1 MASIAIMLGGAVL
14 NATAFI
20 GGNYIAKALSGSS
33 SADLQLERER
43 HDKAMEKYQKDYA
56 EYQEKR
62 LAYIDFMNSR
72 KSDANQA
79 SENISNMDEA
89 LKLYNQMGNP
99 PKFSDYYRPNGDQRM
114 GEMVYVSGGMLA
126 LGYIASKWV

>member
-1 MASIAIMLGGAVL
+1 MLGGALL
-14 NATAFI
+14 NETAFI

-33 SADLQLERER
+33 STDLQLERER

-62 LAYIDFMNSR
+62 LAYIDFMNNR
-72 KSDANQA
+72 KGDANQA
-79 SENISNMDEA
+79 SENIYKTDEA
-89 LKLYNQMGNP
+89 LKLYSQVNP

-114 GEMVYVSGGMLA
+114 GEMAYVSVGMLA
-126 LGYIASKWV
+126 LGYITSKWL